1 MKKFLISLTI
11 LIFFAG
17 CSDDGRVKSDLE
29 ESVDDAVYEESD
41 DIPDDDPVD
50 SENDEDSTEKF
61 SFDIQRVY
69 NDVAWFAH
77 ADRTGR
83 QPGTQ
88 GNIDSV
94 KYVRSLFEEL
104 GLVPAGDDDT
114 YFQKFSF
121 DQWVIKGTPEAGIDD
136 EELPATTGFQVMQY
150 SGGGDVSAEVIFAG
164 HGITVPPFKKSEYPD
179 CPLPETGYDDFAD
192 VDVTGKIAL
201 VLRRGPANLESVHNS
216 CPANEACT
224 TAPCLWNFGYKSKNA
239 YIHGAAGVIVV
250 NHYQESSAI
259 PAGMTLGADYFVEDL
274 PVIFADRDMI
284 ESAIPDMKLWSG
296 SIDTDLIP
304 HSFATGVNAQINIQ
318 AGTETVSADNVIGV
332 LPGSDPELAEEVIV
346 IGAHIDHLG
355 TDPVSGDIYYG
366 ADDNAS
372 GTAVMMELARSFVL
386 GGHKT
391 ARTIVFAAW
400 NAEELGLIGSCE
412 HVENPAFP
420 ISKTVAAWSIDMVG
434 AGDGSG
440 LAVYGSTLSS
450 NSWLFEVMTGY
461 ADEQELGFEVIRT
474 QPLDASD
481 HVCFYYAG
489 VPAVLLS
496 TLGTHAY
503 YHTVQD
509 SIETINKS
517 DLEAAVLLSWSG
529 IFPIAM
535 GIEDNYTEFAP

>member
-29 ESVDDAVYEESD
+29 ESVDDTVYEESD

-88 GNIDSV
+88 GNADSV
-94 KYVRSLFEEL
+94 EYVRALFDEL
-104 GLVPAGDDDT
+104 GLMPAGDGET
-114 YFQKFSF
+114 YLQSFSF
-121 DQWVIKGTPEAGIDD
+121 DQWVITGTPEAEIDGTLLST
-136 EELPATTGFQVMQY
+136 ETGFQVMQY
-150 SGGGDVSAEVIFAG
+150 SGRGDVSAEVVFAG

-179 CPLPETGYDDFAD
+179 CPLPETGYDDFAGI
-192 VDVTGKIAL
+192 DVTGKIAL
-201 VLRRGPANLESVHNS
+201 VIRRGPGNLESVHNS
-216 CPANEACT
+216 CPANDACVA
-224 TAPCLWNFGYKSKNA
+224 APCLWNFGYKSKNA
-239 YIHGAAGVIVV
+239 AIHGAAGVIVV
-250 NHYQESSAI
+250 NHYQESGAI
-259 PAGMTLGADYFVEDL
+259 PAGMTLGGEYFVEDL
-274 PVIFADRDMI
+274 PVIFADRDTM
-284 ESAIPDMKLWSG
+284 EETMPDMKSWSG
-296 SIDTDLIP
+296 SIDADLVP
-304 HSFATGVNAQINIQ
+304 QSSETGINAEIKVETEI
-318 AGTETVSADNVIGV
+318 ETVRADNVIGV
-332 LPGSDPELAEEVIV
+332 LPGTDQELSEEVIV
-346 IGAHIDHLG
+346 IGAHVDHLG
-355 TDPVSGDIYYG
+355 KDPVSGGIYYG

-372 GTAVMMELARSFVL
+372 GTAVVMELARAFVL

-391 ARTIVFAAW
+391 ARTVVFAAW

-420 ISKTVAAWSIDMVG
+420 ISQTVAAWSIDMVG

-440 LAVYGSTLSS
+440 LAVYGATLSS
-450 NSWLFEVMTGY
+450 NRWLADVMSGY
-461 ADEQELGFEVIRT
+461 ADKLELDLEINNA

-496 TLGTHAY
+496 TLGTHSY
-503 YHTVQD
+503 YHTVND
-509 SIETINKS
+509 TIETINKS
-517 DLEAAVLLSWSG
+517 DLEAAVWLSWSG

-535 GIEDNYTEFAP
+535 GIEDDYLQ

>member
-1 MKKFLISLTI
+1 MKKQLALLVLFV
-11 LIFFAG
+11 FFAG
-17 CSDDGRVKSDLE
+17 CGDSGIKNTDREETDDNLFE
-29 ESVDDAVYEESD
+29 EVDDSADEYDAEG
-41 DIPDDDPVD
+41 
-50 SENDEDSTEKF
+50 ENDEDITEVF
-61 SFDIQRVY
+61 QFDIQRIY
-69 NDVAWFAH
+69 DDTAWLAH

-94 KYVRSLFEEL
+94 EYVRALFEEL
-104 GLVPAGDDDT
+104 GLKGAGDDGT
-114 YFQKFSF
+114 YFQSFSF

-136 EELPATTGFQVMQY
+136 EELPASTGFQVMQY
-150 SGGGDVSAEVIFAG
+150 SGSGDVSAEVIFAG

-179 CPLPETGYDDFAD
+179 CPLPETGYDDFAGI
-192 VDVTGKIAL
+192 DVTGKIAL
-201 VLRRGPANLESVHNS
+201 VIRRGPGNLESVHNS
-216 CPANEACT
+216 CPANDACT
-224 TAPCLWNFGYKSKNA
+224 ATPCLWNFGYKSKNA
-239 YIHGAAGVIVV
+239 AIHGAVGVIVV
-250 NHYQESSAI
+250 NHYQEAGAI

-284 ESAIPDMKLWSG
+284 ETAIPDIKSWSE
-296 SIDTDLIP
+296 SIDADLAP
-304 HSFATGVNAQINIQ
+304 HSVSTGVNALIKVD
-318 AGTETVSADNVIGV
+318 AGTESVSADNVVGV
-332 LPGSDPELAEEVIV
+332 LPGSAPELAEEVIV
-346 IGAHIDHLG
+346 IGAHVDHLG
-355 TDPVSGDIYYG
+355 TDPVSGGIYYG

-372 GTAVMMELARSFVL
+372 GTAVMMELARAFVL

-391 ARTIVFAAW
+391 ARTVVFAAW
-400 NAEELGLIGSCE
+400 NAEELGLIGSCK
-412 HVENPAFP
+412 HVEIPAFP

-440 LAVYGSTLSS
+440 LAVYGATLSS
-450 NSWLFEVMTGY
+450 NSWLFDVMTGY
-461 ADEQELGFEVIRT
+461 ADEQELGFEVSRT

-503 YHTVQD
+503 YHTIQD
-509 SIETINKS
+509 SIETINKN
-517 DLEAAVLLSWSG
+517 DLEAAVWLSWSG